1 MKATCCLPP
10 LFLYTK
16 QKAII
21 GTEISKF
28 TRNSAHPK
36 CSSSVHR
43 IHCYYTIKR
52 LVEPLR
58 ALSSKGCPPHA
69 PRWRK
74 QKLPLRASHS
84 PCQTERNHFSCDLLL
99 RLEAQ
104 DTKTLPFF
112 LVCIADIGDRDS
124 KKKKQFGQR
133 NPFTGKHAMVC
144 SILKFHRKQNMH
156 TFLLQLL
163 LPQSRNFQNFAL
175 LFNPPVITL
184 FMDTAEIM
192 LSTEIVSSCKA
203 HNHEAEIR
211 MKESTLHIYIMKFLR
226 KAYAIILLY
235 TTEFSWT

>member
-69 PRWRK
+69 PQWRK

-124 KKKKQFGQR
+124 KKKNNSARETHSLENTLWSVLFS
-133 NPFTGKHAMVC
+133 NFTE
-144 SILKFHRKQNMH
+144 
-156 TFLLQLL
+156 
-163 LPQSRNFQNFAL
+163 SR
-175 LFNPPVITL
+175 ICTL
-184 FMDTAEIM
+184 FF
-192 LSTEIVSSCKA
+192 SS
-203 HNHEAEIR
+203 
-211 MKESTLHIYIMKFLR
+211 SYFLNQGIS
-226 KAYAIILLY
+226 KISLFYLIHQ
-235 TTEFSWT
+235 